1 MNTFRRL
8 GALAALACAL
18 AGCAQK
24 PAPASD
30 PVAAKE
36 QSALAVLK
44 TKYPNVITG
53 VDVKGRTLIVYV
65 EPNAMYSMDE
75 DSEAAM
81 KAEALERW
89 KKAWTSAH
97 PHEHGVLRMVV
108 NDYFGRELSKSSTTV

>member
-53 VDVKGRTLIVYV
+53 VDVKGRTRIVYV

-81 KAEALERW
+81 KAQALGRW
-89 KKAWTSAH
+89 KMAWTSTH
-97 PHEHGVLRMVV
+97 PHEHGTLHLIVS
-108 NDYFGRELSKSSTTV
+108 DYFGRKLFTSSVTV